1 MELSILVRVQVP
13 EPIFPHNVR
22 APRGIQYPGKNFAPN
37 SKIDVRLRVSPC
49 LAFRKQPVTV
59 KCLVSPDLRN
69 GTEILRP
76 ALRSMD
82 VTPLRIAE
90 RMPTPA
96 TAPVHDLGSLR
107 IDDHHRSGGNWGK
120 RLAIFFGLLVVLSG
134 LTGAVFTLWNQKPVV
149 EVVTVQKSANN
160 GGREALLNA
169 SGYVTPRRRA
179 TIAAKITGRVTGVF
193 FDEGTHVSE
202 GQLLATLDDSDT
214 RKALD
219 AAKADYEA
227 SKAAIAD
234 YEVQLRNA
242 RTQLHRAEQL
252 QNAGV
257 QTQEQLDNATT
268 NVDSLQAKIALA
280 KSQVISSET
289 RIHEAQQAVDNCT
302 IRAPYTGI
310 VVSKDA
316 QVGEMVSPVSA
327 GGGFTRTGIATIV
340 DMNSNE
346 IEVDVNESFIARVQP
361 GQPVTAILDAYPDW
375 EIPSRVRTII
385 PSADRQKATV
395 KVRVSF
401 LKLDPRI
408 LPDMGIKV
416 TFLGAEQKPKPGSD
430 AVAIL
435 IPASAVH
442 DENGK
447 SIVFLLKDD
456 KAERRAV
463 TLGGNRGSD
472 REVIAGVSVGDTVVT
487 KSPANLRDGQAVE
500 IRK

>member
-1 MELSILVRVQVP
+1 M
-13 EPIFPHNVR
+13 
-22 APRGIQYPGKNFAPN
+22 AM
-37 SKIDVRLRVSPC
+37 
-49 LAFRKQPVTV
+49 
-59 KCLVSPDLRN
+59 
-69 GTEILRP
+69 P
-76 ALRSMD
+76 AN
-82 VTPLRIAE
+82 
-90 RMPTPA
+90 
-96 TAPVHDLGSLR
+96 APVHDLGSLR
-107 IDDHHRSGGNWGK
+107 IEDRHRSSSSWGK
-120 RLAIFFGLLVVLSG
+120 RLALFFGLLVILGG
-134 LTGAVFTLWNQKPVV
+134 LATAAFTFINQKPMVDV
-149 EVVTVQKSANN
+149 AVVQKSINN

-193 FDEGTHVSE
+193 FDEGTRVTE
-202 GQLLATLDDSDT
+202 NQLLATLDDSDV
-214 RKALD
+214 RKALN
-219 AAKADYEA
+219 AAKADYDS

-234 YEVQLRNA
+234 LEVQLKNA
-242 RTQLHRAEQL
+242 RIQLRRAEQL

-257 QTQEQLDNATT
+257 QTQEQLDNARTAA
-268 NVDSLQAKIALA
+268 DSLEAKIALA
-280 KSQVISSET
+280 QSQVISSET
-289 RIHEAQQAVDNCT
+289 RIQEAQQAVDNCT
-302 IRAPYTGI
+302 IRAPYAGI

-346 IEVDVNESFIARVQP
+346 IEVDVSESYIARVQP

-375 EIPSRVRTII
+375 QIPSRVRTII

-395 KVRVSF
+395 KVRISF

-416 TFLGAEQKPKPGSD
+416 TFLGAEQKKTPGADS
-430 AVAIL
+430 AIL
-435 IPASAVH
+435 IPQSAIH

-447 SIVFLLKDD
+447 KIVFLVKDD
-456 KAERRAV
+456 KTERRAV

-472 REVIAGVSVGDTVVT
+472 TEVIAGITVGDTVVV
-487 KSPANLRDGQAVE
+487 KAPANLRDGQPVE

>member
-1 MELSILVRVQVP
+1 M
-13 EPIFPHNVR
+13 
-22 APRGIQYPGKNFAPN
+22 
-37 SKIDVRLRVSPC
+37 
-49 LAFRKQPVTV
+49 
-59 KCLVSPDLRN
+59 
-69 GTEILRP
+69 P
-76 ALRSMD
+76 AN
-82 VTPLRIAE
+82 
-90 RMPTPA
+90 
-96 TAPVHDLGSLR
+96 APVHDLGSLR
-107 IDDHHRSGGNWGK
+107 IDDHHRSSSSWGK
-120 RLAIFFGLLVVLSG
+120 RLAIFFGLLVVLAGVS
-134 LTGAVFTLWNQKPVV
+134 GAVFSLWNQKPVV
-149 EVVTVQKSANN
+149 DVAVVQKSANT

-193 FDEGTHVSE
+193 FDEGSHVAE

-214 RKALD
+214 RKALE
-219 AAKADYEA
+219 AAKADYAA

-242 RTQLHRAEQL
+242 RIQLRRAEQL
-252 QNAGV
+252 QSAGV
-257 QTQEQLDNATT
+257 QTQEQLDNART
-268 NVDSLQAKIALA
+268 NADSLQAKIALA
-280 KSQVISSET
+280 QSQVISSEA
-289 RIHEAQQAVDNCT
+289 RIQQAQQAVDNCT
-302 IRAPYTGI
+302 IRSPYTGI

-346 IEVDVNESFIARVQP
+346 IEVDVNESYIARVQP

-395 KVRVSF
+395 KVRISF

-416 TFLGAEQKPKPGSD
+416 TFLGAEQKKEAG
-430 AVAIL
+430 AAAAIL
-435 IPASAVH
+435 IPQSAVR
-442 DENGK
+442 DDNGK
-447 SIVFLLKDD
+447 PVVFLLKDD

-472 REVIAGVSVGDTVVT
+472 REVIAGVTAGDTLIV
-487 KSPANLRDGQAVE
+487 KGPGNLRDGQNVE
-500 IRK
+500 VRK

>member
-1 MELSILVRVQVP
+1 MA
-13 EPIFPHNVR
+13 
-22 APRGIQYPGKNFAPN
+22 APANAP
-37 SKIDVRLRVSPC
+37 
-49 LAFRKQPVTV
+49 
-59 KCLVSPDLRN
+59 
-69 GTEILRP
+69 
-76 ALRSMD
+76 
-82 VTPLRIAE
+82 
-90 RMPTPA
+90 
-96 TAPVHDLGSLR
+96 APVHDLGSLR
-107 IDDHHRSGGNWGK
+107 IDDRHRSGSSWGR
-120 RLAIFFGLLVVLSG
+120 RLAIFFGLLVVLGGVS
-134 LTGAVFTLWNQKPVV
+134 GAVFTLWNQKPVV
-149 EVVTVQKSANN
+149 EVAVVQKAANS

-202 GQLLATLDDSDT
+202 GQLLATLDDSDV
-214 RKALD
+214 RRALD
-219 AAKADYEA
+219 AAKADHLA
-227 SKAAIAD
+227 AKAAIAD

-242 RTQLHRAEQL
+242 RIQLHRAEQL
-252 QNAGV
+252 QTAGV
-257 QTQEQLDNATT
+257 ATQEQLDNARTT
-268 NVDSLQAKIALA
+268 ADSLLAKIALA
-280 KSQVISSET
+280 QSQVASAET
-289 RIHEAQQAVDNCT
+289 RIHQAQQAVDNCT
-302 IRAPYTGI
+302 IRAPYAGI

-316 QVGEMVSPVSA
+316 QVGEMVSPNSA

-346 IEVDVNESFIARVQP
+346 IEVDVNESYIARVQP

-395 KVRVSF
+395 KVRISF

-416 TFLGAEQKPKPGSD
+416 TFLGAETKKESG
-430 AVAIL
+430 AAAAAIL
-435 IPASAVH
+435 IPQSAVR

-447 SIVFLLKDD
+447 NIVFLVKDD

-463 TLGGNRGSD
+463 TLGGKHGSD
-472 REVIAGVSVGDTVVT
+472 TEVIAGIAVGDTLVT
-487 KSPANLRDGQAVE
+487 KPPANLRDGQSVE